1 METKNITAMTTKK
14 TWVRPTIN
22 KICKD
27 EILGGS
33 KTGNDAAN
41 KSK

>member
-14 TWVRPTIN
+14 TWVKPTIN
-22 KICKD
+22 KISKD

-33 KTGNDAAN
+33 NIGKDAAN